1 MNAKGKLGIVAV
13 LVIAVAAVL
22 ALKYWD
28 RTDEGQPPGPTETRP
43 AGPLPT
49 LVDLGKGK
57 CLQCK
62 NMTPVLNGLQKDYAG
77 RLAVETIDLTKDPD
91 AAEMYRV
98 RLIPLQV
105 FLAADGRELW
115 RHEGF
120 MSREDILAKWKELG
134 VDLDAP
140 PAETE
145 EP

>member
-1 MNAKGKLGIVAV
+1 MNTKGKLGVVAV
-13 LVIAVAAVL
+13 LVIAVGAVMTV
-22 ALKYWD
+22 KYWD
-28 RTDEGQPPGPTETRP
+28 RTDRSQPIVRGTTRP

-62 NMTPVLNGLQKDYAG
+62 NMTPVLDGLQKDYAG

-134 VDLDAP
+134 IDLDAA
-140 PAETE
+140 PAKTK